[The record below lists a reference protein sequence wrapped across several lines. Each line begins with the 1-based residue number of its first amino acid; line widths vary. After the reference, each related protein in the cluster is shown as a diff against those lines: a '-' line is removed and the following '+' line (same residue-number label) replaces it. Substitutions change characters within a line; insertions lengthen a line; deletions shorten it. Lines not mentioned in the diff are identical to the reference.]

1 MCEEYQS
8 ATDRQVDIVFKTLKC
23 YPAVLTK
30 DHPESVNTE
39 AVGEGGLCDFRKRS
53 CKKISRGENSFTDSE
68 ARKNPTEKYR
78 SLRHCIELV
87 CSLGYISVR
96 CNWK

>member
-23 YPAVLTK
+23 YPAVLK
-30 DHPESVNTE
+30 QDHPESVNTE

-53 CKKISRGENSFTDSE
+53 CKKISRGKIPSLIV
-68 ARKNPTEKYR
+68 RHEKILPKSIGHYAIA
-78 SLRHCIELV
+78 LNLV

-96 CNWK
+96 SNWK